1 MHLIPLGKTGGILP
15 IFFLIKL
22 KYMTNIEKCKKEI
35 LNDNFKVCLDS
46 RLIKN
51 GEFFVAVKGEIHDGH
66 KFIPEVLEKGASG
79 VLEVSDLYELVKYKM
94 EIIKPVII
102 GITGSTGKTSVTN
115 YITQILSTKY
125 NVCKGSLNTKLG
137 LSVDVINNMNLDCKF
152 FVAEMGMDAL
162 GQIKDMVSMFPPHIG
177 VITTINETHIEKLGS
192 IENIALAKS
201 EILSNSTEN
210 DTAVLNFN
218 NPYTSKIGKEFK
230 GKVIWFGDSNEAD
243 FNLENTD
250 LSKSKLLGH
259 HNKVNLLAV
268 IAVCSQVG
276 MSMEEIKDALPFLSN
291 PKGRLNII
299 EGIKD
304 STIIDDTYNSS
315 PESCRA
321 AIDVLSDFPKDNKI
335 AILGDMLELG
345 DFSLNSHKKV
355 GEYLQNKDI
364 KILVT
369 VGRLSVEI
377 ANGAK
382 EHVSEIYSIETWED
396 FEGIKEKLKIDEK
409 TVVLVKASQGIRLEK
424 VTKML
429 MKNPEK
435 ALYLLVR
442 QDERWS

>member
-1 MHLIPLGKTGGILP
+1 
-15 IFFLIKL
+15 
-22 KYMTNIEKCKKEI
+22 MTNMDIFTDEI
-35 LNDNFKVCLDS
+35 INNSCKVCLDS
-46 RLIKN
+46 RLIKK
-51 GEFFVAVKGEIHDGH
+51 GEYFVAVKGENHDGH
-66 KFIPEVLEKGASG
+66 KFIPEVLAKGAAG
-79 VLEVSDLYELVKYKM
+79 ILEVSDIYELVKFKM
-94 EIIKPVII
+94 EKVNPVVI

-137 LSVDVINNMNLDCKF
+137 LSVDVLNNMNLDCKF
-152 FVAEMGMDAL
+152 FVAEMGMDAI
-162 GQIKDMVSMFPPHIG
+162 GQIKDMVSIFPPHIG

-201 EILSNSTEN
+201 EIFSNSTEK

-299 EGIKD
+299 EGIED

-321 AIDVLSDFPKDNKI
+321 AINVLTEFPKENKI

-345 DFSLNSHKKV
+345 NFSLNSHKKV
-355 GEYLQNKDI
+355 GEYFQNKDI

-369 VGRLSVEI
+369 VGKLSVEI

-382 EHVSEIYSIETWED
+382 EHVSEIYSIETWKD
-396 FEGIKEKLKIDEK
+396 FESIKEKILIDK
-409 TVVLVKASQGIRLEK
+409 NTVVLIKASQGIRLEK
-424 VTKML
+424 ITKTL
-429 MKNPEK
+429 MKKPEL
-435 ALYLLVR
+435 APDLLVR

>member
-1 MHLIPLGKTGGILP
+1 
-15 IFFLIKL
+15 
-22 KYMTNIEKCKKEI
+22 MTNIEKCKNLI
-35 LNDNFKVCLDS
+35 LNNSFKVSLDS
-46 RLIKN
+46 RLIKK
-51 GEFFVAVKGEIHDGH
+51 GEYFVAVKGEKHDGH
-66 KFIPEVLEKGASG
+66 KFIDEVLAKGALG

-115 YITQILSTKY
+115 YTTQILSTKY

-218 NPYTSKIGKEFK
+218 NLYTSKIGKEFK
-230 GKVIWFGDSNEAD
+230 GRVIWFGDNKEAD

-276 MSMEEIKDALPFLSN
+276 MSWEDIEKALPFLSN

-299 EGIKD
+299 EGITD

-321 AIDVLSDFPKDNKI
+321 AIDVLSEFPKKNKI
-335 AILGDMLELG
+335 AVLGDMLELG

-369 VGRLSVEI
+369 VGKLSVEI

-382 EHVSEIYSIETWED
+382 DHVSEIYSIETWED
-396 FEGIKEKLKIDEK
+396 FEGIKEKLKIDEE

-435 ALYLLVR
+435 ASELLVR